1 MGGDMDQWQPTLYE
15 NHQLVPRSSD
25 PDYILTA
32 DLVDKSIAWLRQIRS
47 IDPQKPYFLYMS
59 TGATHAPHHVRSRFI
74 KPFQGKFDAGWDAYR
89 QQTFERQKQLG
100 VIPATAKLTPRP
112 AELPAWDTLSAG
124 QKKLFARMME
134 VFAGFTAETDYEM
147 GRMLEVVRSLPDA
160 DNTLIIYQ
168 VGDNGA
174 SAEGGLVGL
183 LNENSFFNNVP
194 ETLEDN
200 LKHIDELGG
209 PKHFNHFPAGWAW
222 AMNTPFQWTKQI
234 ASHLGGVRNPLAI
247 SWPARI
253 KDKGGV
259 RSQFH
264 HVIDIAPTIYEAV
277 GVSLP
282 DVLNGVPQ
290 KSLDGVSMVYTFD
303 DANAPG
309 RHRTQYF
316 EMLVNRGIYQ
326 DGWWAAARASIP
338 WDSSIEPFDPDS
350 AVWEL
355 YNLDQDYSQADN
367 LAAKEPAKLRELQEF
382 WWAEAARHSV
392 LPLDGRKVERLNAE
406 MQGRPSLAGNRTK
419 MVYYP
424 GMKGLPAGSAPNVLN
439 KSFSITAEIEMT
451 ADSNQGAVFSLG
463 GSDSGYGIYIRDRQP
478 VFVGNFLGR
487 SIVRAASNKPL
498 PDGPARLRGEF
509 KYDGGGIG
517 KGGTLKLFVNDQPA
531 GEARMDQT
539 VGITLG
545 LGGTLDVGLDT
556 GSPVDD
562 AYTPPFEFQ
571 GTIKQVTVELGK

>member
-1 MGGDMDQWQPTLYE
+1 
-15 NHQLVPRSSD
+15 
-25 PDYILTA
+25 
-32 DLVDKSIAWLRQIRS
+32 
-47 IDPQKPYFLYMS
+47 
-59 TGATHAPHHVRSRFI
+59 
-74 KPFQGKFDAGWDAYR
+74 
-89 QQTFERQKQLG
+89 
-100 VIPATAKLTPRP
+100 
-112 AELPAWDTLSAG
+112 
-124 QKKLFARMME
+124 
-134 VFAGFTAETDYEM
+134 
-147 GRMLEVVRSLPDA
+147 
-160 DNTLIIYQ
+160 
-168 VGDNGA
+168 
-174 SAEGGLVGL
+174 
-183 LNENSFFNNVP
+183 
-194 ETLEDN
+194 
-200 LKHIDELGG
+200 
-209 PKHFNHFPAGWAW
+209 
-222 AMNTPFQWTKQI
+222 
-234 ASHLGGVRNPLAI
+234 
-247 SWPARI
+247 
-253 KDKGGV
+253 
-259 RSQFH
+259 
-264 HVIDIAPTIYEAV
+264 
-277 GVSLP
+277 
-282 DVLNGVPQ
+282 
-290 KSLDGVSMVYTFD
+290 MVYTFD